1 MNKMIYI
8 VILVIASVVLGELA
22 PVNSNAFLSRFAI
35 PICSVA
41 FTLLSIFAARK
52 QQNIGSKNTI
62 LSMTIFG
69 LIVLCVLQITL
80 SVLEKPLTMSG
91 RSGVGVFLG
100 FVMLVTGNFM
110 PRTKPN
116 AAFGLRLPWTL
127 ANEDVW
133 RKSNRFAG
141 KLFMAAG
148 IVMIALSFV
157 FTSVLETVIL
167 LMVLCVTVLTI
178 LVSYSY
184 HRQLMSGRT
193 EKI

>member
-1 MNKMIYI
+1 MKKIMFII
-8 VILVIASVVLGELA
+8 FLVVVSVVIGELA
-22 PVNSNAFLSRFAI
+22 PVNGNAFLSRFAI

-41 FTLLSIFAARK
+41 IALLSIFAARK
-52 QQNIGSKNTI
+52 QQNTGSKNTI

-69 LIVLCVLQITL
+69 LIVLCMLQIAL
-80 SVLEKPLTMSG
+80 YVLELPLAMSG
-91 RSGVGVFLG
+91 RSGVGIFLG
-100 FVMLVTGNFM
+100 VVMLVFGNFM

-141 KLFMAAG
+141 KLFMAGG
-148 IVMIALSFV
+148 IVLIALSFV
-157 FTSVLETVIL
+157 FTSVLEMVIL
-167 LMVLCVTVLTI
+167 LVLLFVTVMAS

-184 HRQLMSGRT
+184 HRQIAR
-193 EKI
+193 